1 MSRERIVLGVVV
13 AVAAVLL
20 LLGGF
25 ALGRLGDDDADAS
38 RRAITA
44 TGTGTI
50 KAVPDVADVSLGVSA
65 TAAGARE
72 ARSTADA
79 QLVRVLA
86 ALKARG
92 VKPADIQTSQ
102 ITLTP

>member
-25 ALGRLGDDDADAS
+25 ALGRLGDDDADVS
-38 RRAITA
+38 PRAITA

-65 TAAGARE
+65 TEPPPEEATEEPTTSEETGA
-72 ARSTADA
+72 
-79 QLVRVLA
+79 
-86 ALKARG
+86 
-92 VKPADIQTSQ
+92 
-102 ITLTP
+102 